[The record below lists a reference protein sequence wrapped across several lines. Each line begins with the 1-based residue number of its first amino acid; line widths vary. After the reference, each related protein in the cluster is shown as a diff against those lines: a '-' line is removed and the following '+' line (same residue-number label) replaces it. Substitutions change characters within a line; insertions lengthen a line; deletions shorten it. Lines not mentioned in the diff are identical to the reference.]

1 MDYWNNY
8 HINCI
13 DMKRLIL
20 SAILI
25 APLIF
30 LAILIVLIL
39 SGVIAVVPKF

>member
-1 MDYWNNY
+1 
-8 HINCI
+8 
-13 DMKRLIL
+13 MKRLIL

-30 LAILIVLIL
+30 LVILIVLVL